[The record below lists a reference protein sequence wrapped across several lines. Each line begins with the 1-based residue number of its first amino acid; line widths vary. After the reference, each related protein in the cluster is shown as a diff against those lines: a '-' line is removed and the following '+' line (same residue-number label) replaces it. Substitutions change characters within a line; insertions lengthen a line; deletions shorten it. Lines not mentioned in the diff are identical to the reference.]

1 MIIDFFFVFPPDIS
15 FYVDG
20 FAEQD
25 KLSVEGQPAVFSVEH
40 MHQLV
45 GRKIIGKSKIRGDA
59 GNSDTQLQKEGEREE
74 VDYRDT

>member
-1 MIIDFFFVFPPDIS
+1 M
-15 FYVDG
+15 DG

-25 KLSVEGQPAVFSVEH
+25 QLGVEGQPTAFSVEH
-40 MHQLV
+40 MHQLL